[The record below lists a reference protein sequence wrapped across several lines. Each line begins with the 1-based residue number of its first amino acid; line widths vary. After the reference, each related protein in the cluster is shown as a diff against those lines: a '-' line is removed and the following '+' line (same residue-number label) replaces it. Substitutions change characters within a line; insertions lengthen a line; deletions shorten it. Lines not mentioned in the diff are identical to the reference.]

1 MAGHGGRA
9 ATLHHN
15 PNRGGDPATFLP
27 QISTEMSCTE
37 VGAGASAKDVRSACE
52 EAWSLK
58 SMPDIDVRKT
68 VRDSKGEK
76 PAPLTIQ
83 VSADEHVCVC
93 VCVYVNVC
101 VYMLLCVSVCV
112 CE

>member
-15 PNRGGDPATFLP
+15 PNSGGDPAIFLP
-27 QISTEMSCTE
+27 QISTVLSCAE

-52 EAWSLK
+52 QAWSLK
-58 SMPDIDVRKT
+58 CMPDIDVRKT

-76 PAPLTIQ
+76 PAPLTVQ

-101 VYMLLCVSVCV
+101 VYMFLCVSVCV